1 MLGRPHT
8 ILIVDDEPA
17 NLRML
22 ERLLRHRFTVI
33 KAASGQEALRVLR
46 SQSLSMIITDQRMP
60 GMSGNELLVQSL
72 AIDPNLVRIMITA
85 DFGISTFIEAIRNGG
100 AIRVIHKPWDPD
112 DLMQIIV
119 AALQKHEFVLDNQQA
134 INRLRE
140 ANEMLKKVI
149 KPQSGT
155 L

>member
-22 ERLLRHRFTVI
+22 ERLLRPKFTVI
-33 KAASGQEALRVLR
+33 KATSGQEALHMLR
-46 SQSLSMIITDQRMP
+46 SQSISMIITDQRMP
-60 GMSGNELLVQSL
+60 GMSGNELLVESL

-85 DFGISTFIEAIRNGG
+85 DFGSSTFIEAIKNGG

-112 DLMQIIV
+112 DLMEIIV
-119 AALQKHEFVLDNQQA
+119 ASLQKHEFVLNNQQA

-149 KPQSGT
+149 KPPSDT

>member
-22 ERLLRHRFTVI
+22 ERLLRPRFTVI
-33 KAASGQEALRVLR
+33 KAANGQEALHVLR
-46 SQSLSMIITDQRMP
+46 SQSFSMIITDQRMP
-60 GMSGNELLVQSL
+60 GMSGNELLVESL

-85 DFGISTFIEAIRNGG
+85 DFGSSTFIEAIKNGG

-119 AALQKHEFVLDNQQA
+119 TSLQKHEFVFDNQQA
-134 INRLRE
+134 INRLRQ

-149 KPQSGT
+149 KPPSGT

>member
-1 MLGRPHT
+1 
-8 ILIVDDEPA
+8 
-17 NLRML
+17 
-22 ERLLRHRFTVI
+22 
-33 KAASGQEALRVLR
+33 
-46 SQSLSMIITDQRMP
+46 MP
-60 GMSGNELLVQSL
+60 GMSGTELLVESL
-72 AIDPNLVRIMITA
+72 AIAPNLVRIMITA
-85 DFGISTFIEAIRNGG
+85 DFGSSTFIEAIKNGG

-119 AALQKHEFVLDNQQA
+119 ASLQKHEFVLDNQQA

-149 KPQSGT
+149 KPPSGT

>member
-1 MLGRPHT
+1 MLGRQHT

-22 ERLLRHRFTVI
+22 ERLLRPKFTVI
-33 KAASGQEALRVLR
+33 KAASGQEALHVLR

-60 GMSGNELLVQSL
+60 GMSGNELLVESL

-85 DFGISTFIEAIRNGG
+85 DFGSSTFIEAIRNGG

-119 AALQKHEFVLDNQQA
+119 ASLQKHEFVLDNQQA
-134 INRLRE
+134 ISRLRE

-149 KPQSGT
+149 KPPSGT

>member
-22 ERLLRHRFTVI
+22 ERLLRPRFTVI
-33 KAASGQEALRVLR
+33 KAASGQEALHVLR
-46 SQSLSMIITDQRMP
+46 SQSFSMIITDQRMP
-60 GMSGNELLVQSL
+60 GMSGTELLVESL

-85 DFGISTFIEAIRNGG
+85 DFGSSTFIEAIRNGG

-119 AALQKHEFVLDNQQA
+119 ASLQKHEFVLDNQQA

-149 KPQSGT
+149 KPPSGA

>member
-1 MLGRPHT
+1 MLERAHT

-22 ERLLRHRFTVI
+22 ERLLRPRFTVI
-33 KAASGQEALRVLR
+33 KATSGQEALNILR
-46 SQSLSMIITDQRMP
+46 SSSLSMIITDQRMP
-60 GMSGNELLVQSL
+60 GMSGTELLRESL
-72 AIDPNLVRIMITA
+72 AIDPNLIRIMITA
-85 DFGISTFIEAIRNGG
+85 DFGNSTFFEAIKDGG

-112 DLMQIIV
+112 KLMQVIV
-119 AALQKHEFVLDNQQA
+119 ASLQKHEFVLDNQQA

-140 ANEMLKKVI
+140 ANELLKRVI
-149 KPQSGT
+149 KPPSST

>member
-1 MLGRPHT
+1 MMGRPHT

-22 ERLLRHRFTVI
+22 ERLLRPRFTVI
-33 KAASGQEALRVLR
+33 KATSGQEALDVLR
-46 SQSLSMIITDQRMP
+46 SKSISMIITDQRMP
-60 GMSGNELLVQSL
+60 GMSGTELLRESL

-85 DFGISTFIEAIRNGG
+85 DFGSRTFIEAIKNGG
-100 AIRVIHKPWDPD
+100 AIRVIHKPWEPD
-112 DLMQIIV
+112 NLMQIIV
-119 AALQKHEFVLDNQQA
+119 ASLQKHEFVLDNQQA

-140 ANEMLKKVI
+140 ANELLKRVM
-149 KPQSGT
+149 KPPSGT

>member
-22 ERLLRHRFTVI
+22 ERLLRPRFAVI
-33 KAASGQEALRVLR
+33 KAASGQEALHVLR

-60 GMSGNELLVQSL
+60 GMSGNELLVESL
-72 AIDPNLVRIMITA
+72 KIDPNLVRIMITA
-85 DFGISTFIEAIRNGG
+85 DLGSGTFIEAIRNGG

-119 AALQKHEFVLDNQQA
+119 ASLEKHEFVLDNQQA

-149 KPQSGT
+149 KPPPGT

>member
-1 MLGRPHT
+1 MLGRQHT

-22 ERLLRHRFTVI
+22 ERLLRPKFTVI
-33 KAASGQEALRVLR
+33 KAASGQEALQVLR

-60 GMSGNELLVQSL
+60 GMSGNELLVESL

-85 DFGISTFIEAIRNGG
+85 DFGSSTFIEAIKNGG
-100 AIRVIHKPWDPD
+100 AIRVIRKPWDPD

-119 AALQKHEFVLDNQQA
+119 ASLQKHEFALDNQQA

-149 KPQSGT
+149 KPPSGV